1 MKTMLLGPVFC
12 GLLVGVLLSCSAQ
25 DHSAVSGGVGSG
37 HTVSTTSGTVSAAMG
52 PEGARVFRDIPF
64 ALPPNGDRRWQAP
77 VEFERVD
84 AIVEPLAEPVMCPQ
98 PQSQVSG
105 QNEGEGDYLGDE
117 DCLYLDVYTPD
128 GQKEAAAWPVMV
140 WVHGGSNL
148 TGHKGT
154 YDFARLAARQQV
166 VVVVINYRLGPL
178 GWFSHSALNG
188 RNLDAPALANFGTL
202 DIIEALRWTQRNIS
216 GFGGDVGNVTLF
228 GESAGGRNVFSLLA
242 SPMTDGL
249 FHRAIAQSG
258 HVRSVTRAQA
268 YNAQRQ
274 YPRVSRGSWEV
285 VEALGLDNDTVSAET
300 LRGVS
305 ASALLKSY
313 FELNDGH
320 IQPAVIA
327 DGVVIPE
334 VGLQAALAEPRYAK
348 NIPVMAGT
356 NRDEITLWIGLNRY
370 FIDVS
375 FPFSKLFPAKLR
387 LKEPALYEF
396 WADMR
401 SRGWK
406 LSAVDVPLSAMQ
418 SAGYTELYAYRYD
431 WDEQADNYLVPFS
444 TILGATHASEIA
456 FIMGAPMFGEIGDY
470 MYPDSDS
477 AQRMTE
483 VMMSAWGSFAREGAP
498 RLPNKIDW
506 PRYEASQPA
515 FMTLDSGDALA
526 LSDDVPPL
534 ATLLDRVASSQVVSE
549 LERCLLVWELL
560 TAVGT
565 PDYDA
570 YSAWESGQCA
580 AIDAPKEQRVIR
592 EALEAEYGSVYYPE

>member
-1 MKTMLLGPVFC
+1 M
-12 GLLVGVLLSCSAQ
+12 
-25 DHSAVSGGVGSG
+25 
-37 HTVSTTSGTVSAAMG
+37 
-52 PEGARVFRDIPF
+52 
-64 ALPPNGDRRWQAP
+64 
-77 VEFERVD
+77 
-84 AIVEPLAEPVMCPQ
+84 
-98 PQSQVSG
+98 
-105 QNEGEGDYLGDE
+105 
-117 DCLYLDVYTPD
+117 
-128 GQKEAAAWPVMV
+128 
-140 WVHGGSNL
+140 
-148 TGHKGT
+148 
-154 YDFARLAARQQV
+154 
-166 VVVVINYRLGPL
+166 
-178 GWFSHSALNG
+178 
-188 RNLDAPALANFGTL
+188 
-202 DIIEALRWTQRNIS
+202 
-216 GFGGDVGNVTLF
+216 
-228 GESAGGRNVFSLLA
+228 
-242 SPMTDGL
+242 
-249 FHRAIAQSG
+249 
-258 HVRSVTRAQA
+258 
-268 YNAQRQ
+268 
-274 YPRVSRGSWEV
+274 
-285 VEALGLDNDTVSAET
+285 
-300 LRGVS
+300 
-305 ASALLKSY
+305 
-313 FELNDGH
+313 
-320 IQPAVIA
+320 
-327 DGVVIPE
+327 VIPE